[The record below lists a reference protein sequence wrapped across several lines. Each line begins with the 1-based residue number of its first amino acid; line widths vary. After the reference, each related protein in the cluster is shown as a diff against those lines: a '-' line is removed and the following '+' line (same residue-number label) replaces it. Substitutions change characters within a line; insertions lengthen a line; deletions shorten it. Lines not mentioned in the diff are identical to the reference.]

1 MGKIGEPPVSIQVQM
16 IGPTKHGK
24 GQQNTEKTARDD
36 REVGNIVRDFKS
48 NNKGVTNT
56 TGDFLSSDKG
66 VRNTAKDFYATNK
79 GVTDYHCSI

>member
-16 IGPTKHGK
+16 IGATKHRK

-36 REVGNIVRDFKS
+36 KEVGNIVRDLKS

-66 VRNTAKDFYATNK
+66 VRNTAKDF
-79 GVTDYHCSI
+79 